1 MIRLL
6 LRLLFDSGSSAC
18 PLQASLYACE
28 LPGKMGCLPCLVSSS
43 WPFCL
48 SSFHPEDCFFSLVSS
63 LLIVSFFLLHCFY
76 RSMLSGVFR
85 FVLPEISSHF
95 VLQYLLHSFLLERL
109 VSSSRVPLWDLS
121 RVLSFLRGPLFAP
134 LSSCPLQE
142 LTRKVLFLLALVT
155 TRRVGELQAVSS
167 VISFSAVMCTY
178 LIFRSFGLS
187 RSPKPSP
194 PFFPHSVSF

>member
-1 MIRLL
+1 MNY
-6 LRLLFDSGSSAC
+6 
-18 PLQASLYACE
+18 QAKWAVYRAWCHHHGHS
-28 LPGKMGCLPCLVSSS
+28 VSRPSIPKIAS
-43 WPFCL
+43 
-48 SSFHPEDCFFSLVSS
+48 
-63 LLIVSFFLLHCFY
+63 FLLYLRCSLSLSFSSIAFY

-95 VLQYLLHSFLLERL
+95 VLQYLLHSFLLEHP

-121 RVLSFLRGPLFAP
+121 WVLSFLRGPLFAP

-167 VISFSAVMCTY
+167 VISFSDVMCTY